1 MSDEPQKRSLFGRLF
16 GRGAKPVEAPPPPVD
31 PAALRAADAN
41 LESTAPRRGF
51 TGALALGPSIT
62 IGNGTGNG
70 GALSLRLGQVATPHT
85 VITFEIA
92 GGAQLRRLGA
102 GAEAETVANSVLGL
116 LVGAQRWIGPSLW
129 VRIGGGVGTFTCPQ
143 KCEGAPLGDSV
154 RLTGLAGI
162 GGIGVEVVRVRGL
175 TLGVELY
182 ALTQLNRE
190 GLFATGSLALSL
202 GFD

>member
-1 MSDEPQKRSLFGRLF
+1 MTSRA
-16 GRGAKPVEAPPPPVD
+16 GAPALALVVVVASPIVDAAPSID
-31 PAALRAADAN
+31 PAAARAADAN
-41 LESTAPRRGF
+41 LESTASRRGF

-175 TLGVELY
+175 TLGVELFS
-182 ALTQLNRE
+182 LTQLNRD
-190 GLFATGSLALSL
+190 GLLATGSLALSV